1 MLELIGLIAI
11 IYLAFKLLPGFLMFL
26 VKLFVA
32 IAMILLFLAVI
43 NSLFPIYGVYI
54 IWYFLYQHSTKEIRM
69 ETFVN

>member
-54 IWYFLYQHSTKEIRM
+54 I
-69 ETFVN
+69 

>member
-1 MLELIGLIAI
+1 MLELIGLMAI

-32 IAMILLFLAVI
+32 FVMILLFLAVI
-43 NSLFPIYGVYI
+43 ANVWPIYGVYI
-54 IWYFLYQHSTKEIRM
+54 IWYFLYQHSTKETRT